1 MMQSFLPIRCRA
13 LPRIALA
20 ACTGLCLCLC
30 ASAKDSKEFSTAT
43 LVEAA
48 NYLPCGDGCSALTD
62 TASAFCFRL
71 GDQVLVGEGRSYLHE
86 GKFSAMEELAGKQLQ
101 LRFNRRFLWIKPPD
115 GPVMKLQRGSQ
126 FENFK
131 DGGCVSAVHGPILAA
146 AYAQK
151 RPVKVPADAFPMA
164 GSGKDD
170 LFLWYRCNL
179 DSDKT
184 TISCQRW
191 YKNGDAYGK
200 DWYCAQTMAG
210 EPVGAVATL
219 DPLLSRDGR
228 LVLKSGGALRHDNRA
243 RTNDVLD
250 RPGEACR

>member
-1 MMQSFLPIRCRA
+1 
-13 LPRIALA
+13 
-20 ACTGLCLCLC
+20 
-30 ASAKDSKEFSTAT
+30 
-43 LVEAA
+43 
-48 NYLPCGDGCSALTD
+48 
-62 TASAFCFRL
+62 
-71 GDQVLVGEGRSYLHE
+71 
-86 GKFSAMEELAGKQLQ
+86 
-101 LRFNRRFLWIKPPD
+101 
-115 GPVMKLQRGSQ
+115 MKLQRGSQ

-151 RPVKVPADAFPMA
+151 RPVKVPADAFPLA

-210 EPVGAVATL
+210 EPVGAIATL

-228 LVLKSGGALRHDNRA
+228 LVLKSGAALRHDNRA